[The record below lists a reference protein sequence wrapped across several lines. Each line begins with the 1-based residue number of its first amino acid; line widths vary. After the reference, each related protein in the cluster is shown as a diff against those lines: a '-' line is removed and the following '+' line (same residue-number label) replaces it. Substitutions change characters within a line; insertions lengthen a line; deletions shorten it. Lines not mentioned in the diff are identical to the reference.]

1 MFERYT
7 ERARRVLFFAR
18 YEASQLGSISIE
30 TEHLLLGLIR
40 EGKGLTSR
48 IFARSHLSLESIRKE
63 IEGRTVFR
71 EKVSTSVEI
80 PFSAETK
87 RVLQFAAEEADR
99 LLHNYIG
106 TEHLLLGILREE
118 RSVAA
123 TILMEKGM
131 RLNTVREDIVA
142 LLNEK
147 TTLTRVKETPLLAEF
162 SRDLTEAAM
171 KNQLDPLVG
180 RHIEIERVQQVL
192 CRRTKN
198 NAVLIGEPGV
208 GKTAIV
214 EGLAQK
220 IVYGDVP
227 HFLADKRLLALD
239 ISLIVAGTKYRGQF
253 EERLKAIMKELTE
266 NPNII
271 VFIDE
276 LHTLVGAGSA
286 EGSLDAANILKPA
299 LSRGEIRCIGATT
312 PSEYRK
318 YIEKDRSLE
327 RRFQAIKVDPPNE
340 RETIEVLM
348 GVKDRYETFHH
359 VEYTTEAI
367 EAAVYQSSRYIT
379 DRFLPD
385 KAIDLVDEAGAR
397 AKLREAGYSEEFGEI
412 NRSIRVAVEQ
422 METAVSEKNF
432 EKAQFYREQEV
443 QARENLQ
450 FVREKFDVK
459 SSTRRV
465 VVGKGEIDEVVSKWT
480 GVPLT
485 SINQDEGDK
494 LLHMEDALH
503 NRVISQDAAISALSR
518 AIRRSRA
525 GLKSPNRPVGSFIF
539 LGPTGVGKTE
549 LARAIANFL
558 FGSDHALIRF
568 DMSEYMEKHSVSK
581 LIGSPPGYV
590 GHEEGGQLT
599 EKVKR
604 NPYSVVLLDEVE
616 KAHPD
621 LFNILLQVFED
632 GHLTD
637 GLGNR
642 VNFKN
647 TIIIMTSNIGARFIQ
662 KKASLGFQ
670 SADSGVISPQRQ
682 RHGARRGEEDV
693 QPGVHQPHRR
703 DHRLRGA
710 LGRRPP
716 DHHQA
721 AREAGERQPGRPPA
735 PPRARA
741 GSHRLDHR
749 ADVQGSLVRRP
760 SAAPRDPALYR
771 GSAVRGAH
779 PRAPQGGRHPG
790 VPRCGE
796 PGVPSGRRDRERP
809 PAGLTRLRMGGPCH
823 GYGAASARPLG
834 SLARLRSSKLMAWP
848 LPGPSVR
855 AAAGRSQPPIMRVFA
870 LLLVALAAAGEVRA
884 QTPPAGTP
892 VRPGPVRRRRAIFPR
907 RSAARPSRRP
917 AGCPRP
923 APARSSTRSCSAS
936 RSRAEAP

>member
-1 MFERYT
+1 M
-7 ERARRVLFFAR
+7 FFAR

-48 IFARSHLSLESIRKE
+48 IFARSHLSLENIRKE

-71 EKVSTSVEI
+71 EKVSTSVEL
-80 PFSAETK
+80 PFSTETK
-87 RVLQFAAEEADR
+87 RVLQFSAEEADR

-123 TILMEKGM
+123 TILSEKGM
-131 RLNTVREDIVA
+131 RLNTVREDIVQ

-162 SRDLTEAAM
+162 SRDLSDAAM
-171 KNQLDPLVG
+171 KNKLDPLVG
-180 RHIEIERVQQVL
+180 RTVEVERIQQVL

-214 EGLAQK
+214 EGLAQR
-220 IVYGDVP
+220 VVCGDVP
-227 HFLADKRLLALD
+227 HFLADKRMLALD

-312 PSEYRK
+312 PAEYRK

-327 RRFQAIKVDPPNE
+327 RRFQAIKVDPPSEAESLEILN
-340 RETIEVLM
+340 
-348 GVKDRYETFHH
+348 GVKERYESFHH
-359 VEYTTEAI
+359 VAYSDEAM

-397 AKLREAGYSEEFGEI
+397 VKLREAGYSEEFSEI
-412 NRSIRVAVEQ
+412 NKSIRGAVEQ
-422 METAVSEKNF
+422 MENATVQKDYER
-432 EKAQFYREQEV
+432 AQFFREQEV
-443 QARENLQ
+443 LARENLQ
-450 FVREKFDVK
+450 FVREKFEVK
-459 SSTRRV
+459 NGSHTIE
-465 VVGKGEIDEVVSKWT
+465 VGKQDIDEVVSKWT

-485 SINQDEGDK
+485 SINEDESAK
-494 LLHMEDALH
+494 LLNMEEELH
-503 NRVISQDAAISALSR
+503 KRVISQELAISALAR

-525 GLKSPNRPVGSFIF
+525 GLKSPNRPVGSFVF

-549 LARAIANFL
+549 LARALANFL
-558 FGSDHALIRF
+558 FGSDTAIVRF

-604 NPYSVVLLDEVE
+604 NPYSVVLLDEIE

-647 TIIIMTSNIGARFIQ
+647 AIIIMTSNIGARYIE
-662 KKASLGFQ
+662 KRASVGFQ
-670 SADSGVISPQRQ
+670 SADAKEIQRSVSEMVLAEVKRTFNPEFVNRVDEIIVFEALTDDDLRTILGMLIGELNENLVNRDLRISLTS
-682 RHGARRGEEDV
+682 EVVDWIIEMT
-693 QPGVHQPHRR
+693 
-703 DHRLRGA
+703 
-710 LGRRPP
+710 
-716 DHHQA
+716 
-721 AREAGERQPGRPPA
+721 
-735 PPRARA
+735 
-741 GSHRLDHR
+741 
-749 ADVQGSLVRRP
+749 
-760 SAAPRDPALYR
+760 
-771 GSAVRGAH
+771 
-779 PRAPQGGRHPG
+779 
-790 VPRCGE
+790 CK
-796 PGVPSGRRDRERP
+796 DRS
-809 PAGLTRLRMGGPCH
+809 
-823 GYGAASARPLG
+823 YGARPL
-834 SLARLRSSKLMAWP
+834 
-848 LPGPSVR
+848 
-855 AAAGRSQPPIMRVFA
+855 
-870 LLLVALAAAGEVRA
+870 
-884 QTPPAGTP
+884 
-892 VRPGPVRRRRAIFPR
+892 RRAIQRYVEDPLSEELIRGHLETGEVEVYLDGGALAYRAAGQELEGR
-907 RSAARPSRRP
+907 RLA
-917 AGCPRP
+917 
-923 APARSSTRSCSAS
+923 
-936 RSRAEAP
+936 